1 MKLESFLRESIESTK
16 SWAAISS
23 LDEESAGIVKKVV
36 NAVKTF
42 KFVGEEVENP
52 EDAHDGRGK
61 INMEFSDGLLDVV
74 VKVSTSQTDGA
85 LEFGYLMC
93 AARVNKK
100 YLVEAKDNS
109 KELTY
114 FSHFRKGDTK
124 LDEKIA
130 DFGKIVSEFAD
141 WYFDMTGTYG
151 KVKLF
156 RTHYEIIEGYHNSN
170 KPRFVAIAGDF
181 RATSE
186 IDELNATAIEHRIL

>member
-1 MKLESFLRESIESTK
+1 MKLESFLRESIENTK
-16 SWAAISS
+16 AWAAISS
-23 LDEESAGIVKKVV
+23 LDEESAEAVKKVV
-36 NAVKTF
+36 ASVKAF

-61 INMEFSDGLLDVV
+61 IHMEFSDGLLDVV
-74 VKVSTSQTDGA
+74 VKVSTSETDGV

-100 YLVEAKDNS
+100 YLVGSPDNG

-124 LDEKIA
+124 LDDKIA
-130 DFGKIVSEFAD
+130 DFTKIVSEFSD
-141 WYFDMTGTYG
+141 WYFDMSGTYG

-186 IDELNATAIEHRIL
+186 IDESNATAIEHRIL